1 MNTDKKKSDKSKLKN
16 VEHKEGKALRA
27 SPKGIQSSKKKKST
41 CVHGAKVRAN
51 SPAIHCQIHILGV
64 FDPLPPSPG
73 RGGGVDR
80 LILLWEYR
88 KLLIIVMYCDEYFIY
103 KIITNGFLPEIMCT
117 AIHIAE
123 NSEFQ
128 RL

>member
-1 MNTDKKKSDKSKLKN
+1 MQALREFSLQRKR
-16 VEHKEGKALRA
+16 KALVCMEPRSGQTA
-27 SPKGIQSSKKKKST
+27 QQFI
-41 CVHGAKVRAN
+41 VRYTFWVCLI
-51 SPAIHCQIHILGV
+51 P
-64 FDPLPPSPG
+64 FPLPPG
-73 RGGGVDR
+73 GGGVDR